1 MTVEPAELEAALA
14 ASLPGSWRAA
24 LAQARELARRL
35 QYLSWPDRAKLLD
48 EYLWAEAR
56 ARLSTDG
63 ITAVVNRHA
72 QALRRNHPGAAYA
85 TWCSAIVT
93 TVLLLLDEP
102 GPVTGAQQA
111 LTCLLSQRPE
121 HRDAVSDWLPQVAP
135 EELQREL
142 ARLPGYAFLLLTVCP
157 NDTAESFMARDAFW
171 MAMLG

>member
-1 MTVEPAELEAALA
+1 VSVGQAELEATLA

-24 LAQARELARRL
+24 LAQAQELARRL
-35 QYLSWPDRAKLLD
+35 QYLGWADRAKLLD

-72 QALRRNHPGAAYA
+72 QTFRRPHPSTAYA

-102 GPVTGAQQA
+102 GPVAGAPQA
-111 LTCLLSQRPE
+111 LTFLLSQRPE
-121 HRDAVSDWLPQVAP
+121 HRAAVSDWLPGVAP

-142 ARLPGYAFLLLTVCP
+142 AGLPGYAFLLLTVCP

-171 MAMLG
+171 TAMLG